1 LFPFAVPGKKIEEA
15 LVADDPVRNLNDIEE
30 ELEALRAAEGE
41 DIFSLYYEHAD
52 VDVAAHE
59 KKRRDTLLAPEVGA
73 ACEAVL
79 AGDYDAPLKRRAK
92 VVSNW
97 VTLARAETDEI
108 IDLAEEVQKIVIN
121 VKPTL
126 DGEEIP
132 RHRKTNILFKEADRD
147 VRRRAFQSEGK
158 LREEL
163 LERAPR
169 LYRLRNDAA
178 QALGYED
185 YPSLALEG
193 EALTVAELKGL
204 IDKYERAT
212 RQPYEELMAEGVG
225 RFQLDKVEPW
235 DVHYVTDRLCA
246 ADDKYFPEEAALP
259 SLADVVKGFGRDLD
273 GLGIDLRADA
283 DIPYGGLCFGIRI
296 PDDVR
301 ILINLKDGMSDLR
314 VLYHEFGH
322 AVHRKFTAAPN
333 FSLKAGDAGFFAE
346 AMADTW
352 GLLVDRPAWLRR
364 FTKMSEDE
372 IAGVADAAEKA
383 FAARI
388 RRFMTTQSFEID
400 AYRNADG
407 DMAATLDDYAE
418 RFLGYRYDDDGM
430 WAEQYFPLLYPMYSK
445 NYMLARIIQ
454 RAVHDYLEREY
465 GEPLGEPKA
474 FDFLVERFYAD
485 GALHTW
491 KEKLAAVGLEL

>member
-1 LFPFAVPGKKIEEA
+1 MTE
-15 LVADDPVRNLNDIEE
+15 DPVRSLKEVE
-30 ELEALRAAEGE
+30 GELEALHAAEGE
-41 DIFSLYYEHAD
+41 DVFSLYYEHAD

-59 KKRRDTLLAPEVGA
+59 KRRRDALLAPEVAA
-73 ACEAVL
+73 ACEAIL
-79 AGDYDAPLKRRAK
+79 AGDYDASSRRRAK
-92 VVSNW
+92 IVSDW
-97 VTLARAETDEI
+97 VTLARAETDDV
-108 IDLAEEVQKIVIN
+108 IDLKEEIQKIVIN

-132 RHRKTNILFKEADRD
+132 RHRKTSILFKEADRD

-163 LERAPR
+163 FERARR

-193 EALTVAELKGL
+193 EALTLSELKDL

-246 ADDKYFPEEAALP
+246 ADDKYFPNEAALP
-259 SLADVVKGFGRDLD
+259 SLADVVKGFGLDLEA
-273 GLGIDLRADA
+273 LGIALHADA
-283 DIPYGGLCFGIRI
+283 DIPYGGLCFAIRI

-301 ILINLKDGMSDLR
+301 ILLNLKDGMSDLR

-322 AVHRKFTAAPN
+322 AVHRKFTAAEN
-333 FSLKAGDAGFFAE
+333 FSLKVGDAGFFAE

-352 GLLVDRPAWLRR
+352 ALLVDRPAWLRR
-364 FTKMSEDE
+364 FTKMPEDE
-372 IAGVADAAEKA
+372 IARVADAAEKS
-383 FAARI
+383 FAARV
-388 RRFMTTQSFEID
+388 RRFMAAQSFEID

-407 DMAATLDDYAE
+407 DLAATLDDYAE
-418 RFLGYRYDDDGM
+418 RFLGYRYGDDGM

-445 NYMLARIIQ
+445 NYMLARVVQ
-454 RAVHDYLEREY
+454 RAVHGYLEREY

-474 FDFLVERFYAD
+474 FGFLADRFYAD
-485 GALHTW
+485 GALRTW
-491 KEKLAAVGLEL
+491 KEKLAAVGMEL